1 MLKYV
6 FDQEQLEGFNNI
18 IGDKNDISIL
28 NYFET
33 KELSDEDKS
42 FFTEQGLINS
52 EGKIKDEVKEDIE
65 LLAKPDSL
73 VTFMFTGGAAKY
85 EHTISHDTNKGKQI
99 SFTVT
104 PDYFTIDDATEEQE
118 VVDLI
123 VDFVG
128 NSSLKSVSLKERIS
142 VEEAFVL
149 AAMIDMERR
158 SILRAFVD
166 ELPYSR
172 SRYGFNMI
180 WRMVHS
186 SNESIQWFVYCIS
199 QVVGEHVTLRQE
211 QVKTVLDGLKE
222 KELIS
227 EQDGQYQLS
236 QELCQLANRMIIID
250 NVINVEAVGKNKEQE
265 IINTGFTCMQSG
277 IHDLLFI
284 DYDGSEILLE
294 TISSELLLEYIGRFL
309 KLEVFNSEN

>member
-6 FDQEQLEGFNNI
+6 FDEGQLKGFNKI
-18 IGDKNDISIL
+18 IGEKNDISIL

-33 KELSDEDKS
+33 KELTDEDKD
-42 FFTEQGLINS
+42 FFTQQGIIDT
-52 EGKIKDEVKEDIE
+52 EGNIKEDKKRQ
-65 LLAKPDSL
+65 LDVLANPEAL

-85 EHTISHDTNKGKQI
+85 EHTISRDASKKDI
-99 SFTVT
+99 SFTAT
-104 PDYFTIDDATEEQE
+104 PEYFTIDNVTEGQE
-118 VVDLI
+118 LIDLI

-128 NSSLKSVSLKERIS
+128 KSSLKSVSLHQRVS

-149 AAMIDMERR
+149 AAMLDMERR

-186 SNESIQWFVYCIS
+186 SNASIQWFVYCMS
-199 QVVGEHVTLRQE
+199 EVVGEHITLRQE
-211 QVKTVLDGLKE
+211 QVKNVLEELKK

-227 EQDGQYQLS
+227 EENGQYQLS
-236 QELCQLANRMIIID
+236 RDLCQLANRMIIID
-250 NVINVEAVGKNKEQE
+250 NVINVEAVGKNMANEV
-265 IINTGFTCMQSG
+265 INTGFTCMQSG
-277 IHDLLFI
+277 IHDLLLI
-284 DYDGSEILLE
+284 DYDGSEVLLE
-294 TISSELLLEYIGRFL
+294 TISSNVLLEYIERFL
-309 KLEVFNSEN
+309 KFEVFNI